1 MATPRI
7 EDTMNTESIISKIR
21 KCLALS
27 KSSNEHEA
35 AVALR
40 QAQALME
47 KYNIDEG
54 TLLTAEVSEAHAKST
69 AKNHPAQWESLLA
82 NTIKQA
88 FGVKPVFTAGRGIW
102 KFIGTGPAPE
112 IAQYAFVTLLR
123 QLKKERVVFLKV
135 CCRRTTPKNKTRR
148 ADLFCEAWVQSV
160 WQTVKN
166 FAGSEESKAAI
177 EAYMQKN
184 YPSLETLKTTDRQKD
199 KPLNIHDLAA
209 HQKGREAGKN
219 VRLNHGVSRQGQTQL
234 QLN

>member
-1 MATPRI
+1 
-7 EDTMNTESIISKIR
+7 MNTENIISKIR
-21 KCLALS
+21 KCMALS

-47 KYNIDEG
+47 KHNIDEG
-54 TLLTAEVSEAHAKST
+54 SLLAAEVTETPAKSA
-69 AKNHPAQWESLLA
+69 AKNHPAQWESLLV

-88 FGVKPVFTAGRGIW
+88 FGVETVFTSGRGIW

-123 QLKKERVVFLKV
+123 QIKKERVVFLKE
-135 CCRRTTPKNKTRR
+135 CCRRTVPKNKTRR
-148 ADLFCEAWVQSV
+148 ADLFCEAWVTSV

-166 FAGSEESKAAI
+166 FAGNDDSKAAI
-177 EAYMQKN
+177 KAYMQKK
-184 YPSLETLKTTDRQKD
+184 YPSLTTLKTTDRQKD
-199 KPLNIHDLAA
+199 KPFNPHDWAA
-209 HQKGREAGKN
+209 HDKGRAAGKN
-219 VRLNHGVSRQGQTQL
+219 AQLNHGVNRQGQTQL